1 MTAIAGASDGARTSD
16 LDAIIIGA
24 GPNGLAAA
32 IALAREGL
40 SVRVYEAHAEPGGGL
55 RSAPLTGDGY
65 INDVCAT
72 VHALA
77 LASPFLAS
85 LPLAAH
91 GFEPVQPDA
100 PFAHPLDDGDAVV
113 AERSIDATVDGLS
126 REDAR
131 AYRAL
136 FGPLV
141 ADAERVMEAL
151 LAPPGRRHPLLMAR
165 LGMTAVRSAR
175 GLAERFRDARTR
187 AAIAGVAAHAIL
199 PLQFAGTAGYTIG
212 LALAAHGVGWPI
224 ARGGS
229 QALARALT
237 SYLSSLGGEVITGAP
252 VTSIDEL
259 PRARA
264 ILCDVSPRQFIA
276 LAGDR
281 LPRRYARRL
290 ECFRHGPGVFK
301 MDWALSAPVPWQAE
315 ACRRA
320 GTIHLGGSFD
330 EIAASED
337 AAWRGRVADRPYVLA
352 VQPTLWDPS
361 RAPEGRHTLWAYCH
375 VPHGSNVD
383 MTARI
388 EAQIER
394 FAPGFR
400 DSIIARHT
408 MGPAAMH
415 ARNANLIG
423 GDIAG
428 GAGTLAQVLMR
439 PIATIDPYAT
449 AVKDVYLCSSS
460 TPPGVGVHG
469 MCGYYAARSAL
480 ARTFGRRLRDGRG

>member
-1 MTAIAGASDGARTSD
+1 MAPHGRTERLRRVVPAHGRHVPGDWRTDRSGRAHDHIQARRRRRRAGGWPLHVRRAGGRPSGACRRDRGADVPPRNTASRSRSDGTAQGTLPVDSGASLQSMTAIAGASDGARTSD

-259 PRARA
+259 
-264 ILCDVSPRQFIA
+264 
-276 LAGDR
+276 
-281 LPRRYARRL
+281 
-290 ECFRHGPGVFK
+290 
-301 MDWALSAPVPWQAE
+301 
-315 ACRRA
+315 
-320 GTIHLGGSFD
+320 
-330 EIAASED
+330 
-337 AAWRGRVADRPYVLA
+337 
-352 VQPTLWDPS
+352 
-361 RAPEGRHTLWAYCH
+361 
-375 VPHGSNVD
+375 
-383 MTARI
+383 
-388 EAQIER
+388 
-394 FAPGFR
+394 
-400 DSIIARHT
+400 
-408 MGPAAMH
+408 
-415 ARNANLIG
+415 
-423 GDIAG
+423 
-428 GAGTLAQVLMR
+428 
-439 PIATIDPYAT
+439 
-449 AVKDVYLCSSS
+449 
-460 TPPGVGVHG
+460 
-469 MCGYYAARSAL
+469 
-480 ARTFGRRLRDGRG
+480 